1 MSDWSSDVCSTDL
14 SRRPCRRAARR
25 PAPAAAAGR
34 TPAARRGGGGRRG
47 TTPRT
52 APTARTAP
60 PPARCAKACGRS
72 RQLRRDHGHAAA
84 QRARQQRLF
93 VAGLRVVLQAGHVA
107 GAVGRSEERRVG
119 KKGVSTCRTRGS
131 AYHKKKKK

>member
-1 MSDWSSDVCSTDL
+1 MDDHQDLLVMTRDFPRRRSSYLVRS
-14 SRRPCRRAARR
+14 P
-25 PAPAAAAGR
+25 
-34 TPAARRGGGGRRG
+34 ARRGGGGRRG

-93 VAGLRVVLQAGHVA
+93 VAGLRVVLQARSDEHTSELPSLMRISY
-107 GAVGRSEERRVG
+107 AVF
-119 KKGVSTCRTRGS
+119 CL
-131 AYHKKKKK
+131 KKKTNTYQQSIYY